1 MFSGLL
7 ANKIS
12 FFIILMSYLED
23 KAFRPYRR
31 YTHQDYDARYNQR
44 DDEEG
49 RRFKFKHSP
58 QQESMQSSPSF

>member
-1 MFSGLL
+1 
-7 ANKIS
+7 
-12 FFIILMSYLED
+12 MSYLED